1 MPPRLKWLAL
11 LCSLLVVSVVSA
23 ADVPSLGTAQSDY
36 AAGDYRGSLQELAKL
51 LQTNAAKPGTKTR
64 YDALVLRGECL
75 LHLKMPQPAQQAFL
89 GASRV
94 VRQDANLTDSAV
106 AEGMALLIQ
115 KSPGLTYK
123 PKNGGEPIDIV
134 DPESRKVALAA
145 LYADMLAANQAG
157 IDKAMKDTS
166 LKPMHDLLPVVTDLY
181 AVEVA
186 ATGNATKT
194 EDMAKAM
201 GQHARDLINAELGR
215 LSARIETLEDLADE
229 PSYSG
234 TGRNAQYSR
243 RGLTSIEQQE
253 CKDDADYLGKIREVT
268 QRGRRMNRQLGG
280 TGEIWDPLTA
290 EATDLQDRALRAY
303 ERK

>member
-1 MPPRLKWLAL
+1 MPVA
-11 LCSLLVVSVVSA
+11 VEDA
-23 ADVPSLGTAQSDY
+23 AA
-36 AAGDYRGSLQELAKL
+36 
-51 LQTNAAKPGTKTR
+51 
-64 YDALVLRGECL
+64 
-75 LHLKMPQPAQQAFL
+75 AQQAFL

-145 LYADMLAANQAG
+145 LYADLLAANQAG

-166 LKPMHDLLPVVTDLY
+166 LKPMHDLLPMVTDLY
-181 AVEVA
+181 ALEVA
-186 ATGNATKT
+186 ATGHATKT

-215 LSARIETLEDLADE
+215 LSAA
-229 PSYSG
+229 
-234 TGRNAQYSR
+234 SR
-243 RGLTSIEQQE
+243 RSKTSPMSPPIRAR
-253 CKDDADYLGKIREVT
+253 DATLNTRV
-268 QRGRRMNRQLGG
+268 
-280 TGEIWDPLTA
+280 A
-290 EATDLQDRALRAY
+290 V
-303 ERK
+303 